1 MQGSLRIFAVSGLH
15 TSLLREMHLALLSE
29 FGARAVYG
37 DLARWL
43 RDPELKRVLKG
54 LSEESAEQVRSL
66 SETMIALGGR
76 PRSASARRR
85 ILAAALALSTPI
97 LGRRIVL
104 RICASAADK
113 ASRWYAYFQIH
124 LMQIGHGELAATC
137 GRLSDVRRS
146 HSQALE
152 TWVENA

>member
-1 MQGSLRIFAVSGLH
+1 MSDQHA
-15 TSLLREMHLALLSE
+15 TLLREMHLALLSE
-29 FGARAVYG
+29 FGARAVYA

-43 RDPELKRVLKG
+43 RDPELKRVLTG
-54 LSEESAEQVRSL
+54 LSAESGEQVRAL
-66 SETMIALGGR
+66 SETMAALGGR
-76 PRSASARRR
+76 PRSSSARRR
-85 ILAAALALSTPI
+85 VLAAALALSTPI

-104 RICASAADK
+104 RTCASAADK

-124 LMQIGHGELAATC
+124 LMQIGLTELAATC

-146 HSQALE
+146 HAQALE